1 MSSLERALR
10 PHVERRD
17 VPGLVAVVSRR
28 GTVEVAALGTK
39 SLDDDAPIGR
49 DAIFRITSMTKP
61 VTAVAVLLLV
71 EDGLFGLDDSVE
83 KLLPELANR
92 RVLRRPDGPLDD
104 TVPARRAIT
113 VRDLLT
119 FRLGFGMMITGR
131 GPTPVERAEAA
142 LETHA
147 VGPPMPR
154 TPHPP
159 DEWMRRFATL
169 PLMFHPGERWLY
181 NTAAHLSGVLV
192 ARAARRPLEEFFRE
206 RIFEPLGM
214 VDTAFSVPPAKLHR
228 FVTAYRTAPGG
239 LVAADGVADSQ
250 WATPPV
256 FPDGAAG
263 LVGTADDFLAFGR
276 MLARRGELGGRRI
289 LSAASVEAM
298 ATDHL
303 SVDERPGSEIFLGD
317 RGWGFG
323 VAVDGRT
330 GRFGWDGGFGTSWA
344 SAFEDELVGVLLTQR
359 MFDSPTPPAYGT
371 DFWAAVDAG
380 R

>member
-1 MSSLERALR
+1 MGSLEDRLR

-28 GTVEVAALGTK
+28 GRVEVAALGTK
-39 SLDDDAPIGR
+39 SLDDTAPIGR

-61 VTAVAVLLLV
+61 VTAAAVLLLV
-71 EDGLFGLDDSVE
+71 EDGAFGLDDSVE
-83 KLLPELANR
+83 KFLPELANR
-92 RVLRRPDGPLDD
+92 RVLRRLDGPLDD

-131 GPTPVERAEAA
+131 GPTPLERAEAA

-147 VGPPMPR
+147 IGPPMPR

-159 DEWMRRFATL
+159 AEWMRRFATL

-181 NTAAHLSGVLV
+181 NTGAHLSAVLV
-192 ARAARRPLEEFFRE
+192 ARAAGRPLEDFLGE
-206 RIFEPLGM
+206 RLFEPLGM
-214 VDTAFSVPPAKLHR
+214 VDTSFSVPAAKLGR
-228 FVTAYRTAPGG
+228 FVVAYRSGPGG
-239 LVAADGVADSQ
+239 PIAADGVAGSQ
-250 WATPPV
+250 WRTPPV

-263 LVGTADDFLAFGR
+263 LVSTADDFLAFGR
-276 MLARRGELGGRRI
+276 MLARRGEHSGKRI

-303 SVDERPGSEIFLGD
+303 SVDERAGGEIFLGD

-323 VAVDGRT
+323 LAVDGRT
-330 GRFGWDGGFGTSWA
+330 GRFGWDGGFGTVWA
-344 SAFEDELVGVLLTQR
+344 SAFEDELVAVLLTQR
-359 MFDSPTPPAYGT
+359 MFDAPTPPGYAT
-371 DFWAAVDAG
+371 DFWAGVG
-380 R
+380 